1 MPITIFGF
9 QALWSP
15 YFLMAILLMTVFYLL
30 LMIKWRNVFP
40 NSKPLA
46 KKELL
51 HFILAMVILYGIK
64 GSPVDLMSHIMF
76 SYHMVQMAILC
87 LVLPPILI
95 KGIPVWFWK
104 YIIELPVIKPIFS
117 LLTKPLIAAI
127 AFNGLF
133 SFYHIP
139 AILDKINKSG
149 IFHGLFTVVLFGFA
163 LFMWWPLMNH
173 LPEHSNLSGLR
184 KVGYLIADAVL
195 LTPACGLIIFSGHPL
210 YNTYSD
216 PSSWLQS
223 MQLCVPTNT
232 LNGLELSGPELFSN
246 LPVIEDQQLGGV
258 LMKIIQEVVYG
269 IVLARIFFDWY
280 RKEQLEADQITEA
293 SLREHQT
300 KW

>member
-1 MPITIFGF
+1 MSISIFGF

-15 YFLMAILLMTVFYLL
+15 YFMMAILLITAFYLL
-30 LMIKWRNVFP
+30 LTIKWREYFP

-51 HFILAMVILYGIK
+51 YFISAMVLLYCIK
-64 GSPVDLMSHIMF
+64 GSPIDLMSHIMF

-95 KGIPVWFWK
+95 KGIPAWLWE
-104 YIIELPVIKPIFS
+104 YIIELPVIRPIFS
-117 LLTKPLIAAI
+117 LMTKPLIAAI

-139 AILDKINKSG
+139 DILDKMNMSETL
-149 IFHGLFTVVLFGFA
+149 HGLYTVALFVFA

-173 LPEHSNLSGLR
+173 LPGNSNLSGLR
-184 KVGYLIADAVL
+184 KVAYLFADAAL

-232 LNGLELSGPELFSN
+232 LNGLELSGPELFSHM
-246 LPVIEDQQLGGV
+246 PVIEDQQLGGV
-258 LMKIIQEVVYG
+258 LMKMIQEIVYG

-293 SLREHQT
+293 SLREHQS